1 MKCPRCNETEHEPTA
16 KFCHVCG
23 CQLAELRDDLPNGK
37 RSSKPKI
44 HIYPKWDVVREILR
58 YVFIALFI
66 VPFIIYVGLGIY
78 HGISY
83 LYGKLAGENY
93 IVKIVKDGNSGKYG
107 LYDKEKEQEVL
118 KCEYDSLVHNHE
130 GFCNYFSIW
139 KSGLL
144 GIADSLGHISTD
156 CMLDSVR
163 ISSDR
168 EDCVLVSYGHDKRG
182 VLSRQGTV
190 ILPCEYEIVL
200 WDYQPGTHIFISID
214 DPANYVGNI
223 IPAKKKSGGQWE
235 LFNRQGKR
243 ITSDKYDMVRQ
254 TCHPDL
260 IKVSRKENS
269 WSYGLINLDGRMVL
283 TCSYNKIF
291 NFSNDRSWVR
301 IGRARKSVD
310 DDLADDKWIC
320 IDPHGEVVFSV
331 PGNYTVYGFSH
342 GLAAVGNMDRFSFT
356 DDVMEKMLIG
366 FFNTEGEMV
375 IPMVYHLRKNKN
387 VDGNSYYFP
396 DFNSGS
402 EPRAW
407 ISFEGRDGY
416 LTLDGKFHVE

>member
-1 MKCPRCNETEHEPTA
+1 MKCPNCKETDHEPTA

-23 CQLAELRDDLPNGK
+23 CQLEALRDDSSNGNE
-37 RSSKPKI
+37 SSTRNSPFI
-44 HIYPKWDVVREILR
+44 HFYPKEKDLRKIL
-58 YVFIALFI
+58 YYILISILVLA
-66 VPFIIYVGLGIY
+66 VGYGIY
-78 HGISY
+78 HGISFFFDKY
-83 LYGKLAGENY
+83 RNDSYY
-93 IVKIVKDGNSGKYG
+93 IDIVKDKYSGKYG
-107 LYDKEKEQEVL
+107 LYDIEKEQEVL
-118 KCEYDSLVHNHE
+118 KCEYDSIVHNHE

-144 GIADSLGHISTD
+144 GIADSLGQISTD

-168 EDCVLVSYGHDKRG
+168 VDCVLVSYAQEKRG
-182 VLSRQGTV
+182 VLTRQGTV

-200 WDYQPGTHIFISID
+200 WDYQPGTHMFLSSE

-223 IPAKKKSGGQWE
+223 IPAKKNSGGQWE

-260 IKVSRKENS
+260 IKVARKEHP
-269 WSYGLINLDGRMVL
+269 WRYGLINLDGRMVL
-283 TCSYNKIF
+283 TCSYNKIY

-301 IGRARKSVD
+301 TGRARKSVD
-310 DDLADDKWIC
+310 DDLADDKWMC

-342 GLAAVGNMDRFSFT
+342 GLAAVGNMGRFSFT
-356 DDVMEKMLIG
+356 DDVTEKMLIG
-366 FFNTEGEMV
+366 FFNTEGKMV
-375 IPMVYHLRKNKN
+375 IPMVYHLRKDKN

-407 ISFEGRDGY
+407 ISYEGRDGY
-416 LTLDGKFHVE
+416 LTLDGRFHVE